1 MNVDGTLVPFK
12 TRIIIFGQAVNSMK
26 LHVVALSGMKFLNLN
41 QQEFFEKMVFSKNNQ
56 FFEKTVKY

>member
-26 LHVVALSGMKFLNLN
+26 LHVVAVSGMKFLN

-56 FFEKTVKY
+56 LFEKTVKY

>member
-1 MNVDGTLVPFK
+1 MVTNVDGTLVPFK
-12 TRIIIFGQAVNSMK
+12 TRIIKFGQAVNSMK
-26 LHVVALSGMKFLNLN
+26 LHVVALSGMKFLN

>member
-26 LHVVALSGMKFLNLN
+26 LHVVALSGMKFLN
-41 QQEFFEKMVFSKNNQ
+41 QQELFEKMVFSKNNQ

>member
-26 LHVVALSGMKFLNLN
+26 LHVVALSGMKFLN
-41 QQEFFEKMVFSKNNQ
+41 QQ
-56 FFEKTVKY
+56 

>member
-26 LHVVALSGMKFLNLN
+26 LHVVALSGMKFLN
-41 QQEFFEKMVFSKNNQ
+41 QQEFFENMVFSKNNQ

>member
-12 TRIIIFGQAVNSMK
+12 TRIIILGQAVNSMK
-26 LHVVALSGMKFLNLN
+26 LHVVALSGMKFLN

>member
-26 LHVVALSGMKFLNLN
+26 LHVVAVSGMKFLN
-41 QQEFFEKMVFSKNNQ
+41 QQEFFEKIVFSKNNQ
-56 FFEKTVKY
+56 LFEKTVKY